1 MARNTQVSADP
12 HAPPVTDI
20 LATFVANHPSRGW
33 SDAVDR
39 EAHRTFMNWVGCAVG
54 AATHEAVSAALQGL
68 QMLEPAPQAT
78 VLGRTERVD
87 MAGAALLNGISSH
100 TFDFDDTH
108 LKTIIHPAGPV
119 ASAALALAE
128 HRGSSGRALVD
139 ALVLG
144 IDVSCR
150 VGNAMY
156 PDHYD
161 RGWHITGSTGTLGAA
176 AACARL
182 LGLDAR
188 RTAMALGIAASQPVG
203 MREQF
208 GTMTKPFHPGAAARA
223 GLTSALLASHGYTAS
238 ARALEAPRGMM
249 QTVST
254 KNDWSEI
261 TAELGQRFE
270 ISFNAYKPYACG
282 IVIHP
287 SIDACAQL
295 RAQGVRPEEVERIEL
310 KVHSLVLELT
320 GKKEPA
326 DGLQAKF
333 SVYHGCAVGLTFGR
347 AAEEEFADAAVH
359 RPDLVALRRK
369 VVATVDD
376 AIDEASADVTAVL
389 VDGRRVHVFV
399 EHAVGSLANPM
410 TNAQLEA
417 KFHGMSDAVL
427 GTAPSA
433 ALIRACWDLEQVGDV
448 RDLTRLAV
456 PGTGR

>member
-1 MARNTQVSADP
+1 MARNTQVSAD
-12 HAPPVTDI
+12 HDAPAITQI
-20 LATFVANHPSRGW
+20 LARFVASHPSRGW
-33 SDAVDR
+33 SDGVDR
-39 EAHRTFMNWVGCAVG
+39 EAHRTFMNWAGCAVG
-54 AATHEAVSAALQGL
+54 AARHEAVSAALAGL
-68 QMLEPAPQAT
+68 QMFEPAPQAS
-78 VLGRTERVD
+78 VLGRAERVD

-119 ASAALALAE
+119 VSAALALAE
-128 HRGSSGRALVD
+128 HLGSSGRALID

-144 IDVSCR
+144 TDVSCR

-176 AACARL
+176 AACSRL
-182 LGLDAR
+182 LALDAQK
-188 RTAMALGIAASQPVG
+188 TAMALGIAASQPIG

-223 GLTSALLASHGYTAS
+223 GLTSALLASRGFTAS
-238 ARALEAPRGMM
+238 PRALEAPRGMM

-261 TAELGQRFE
+261 TSELGQRFE
-270 ISFNAYKPYACG
+270 ISFNAYKPFACG

-295 RAQGVRPEEVERIEL
+295 RAQGVTPEQIERIEL
-310 KVHSLVLELT
+310 RVHSLVLELT

-333 SVYHGCAVGLTFGR
+333 SVYHGCAAGLTFGR
-347 AAEEEFADAAVH
+347 AAEEEFADDIVNRADV
-359 RPDLVALRRK
+359 VALRRK

-389 VDGRRVHVFV
+389 TDGRRVHVFV

-417 KFHGMSDAVL
+417 KFHGMADGVL
-427 GTAPSA
+427 GAQPSA
-433 ALIRACWDLEQVGDV
+433 ALIAACWKLGDAASV

-456 PGTGR
+456 PG